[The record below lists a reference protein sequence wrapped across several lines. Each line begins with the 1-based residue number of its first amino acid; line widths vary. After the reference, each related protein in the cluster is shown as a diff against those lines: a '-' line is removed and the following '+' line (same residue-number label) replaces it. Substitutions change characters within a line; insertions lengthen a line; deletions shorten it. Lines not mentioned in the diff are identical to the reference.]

1 MTRLAALAATV
12 VGASLLAP
20 WAFGFSSS
28 HAAVAG
34 HIAFAMAL
42 GPIALLI
49 AELPAAA
56 LATAAGGVWLMASP
70 WALGYASRG
79 AAAWSADLA
88 AGVLLV
94 ALGCRALQTEV

>member
-1 MTRLAALAATV
+1 VTRVAAMAAAV

-20 WAFGFSSS
+20 WALGYSSS

-42 GPIALLI
+42 GPIALLS
-49 AELPAAA
+49 AELASAA
-56 LATAAGGVWLMASP
+56 LTTAAGGVWLMASP
-70 WALGYASRG
+70 WALGYAASG
-79 AAAWSADLA
+79 TAAWSADLA

-94 ALGCRALQTEV
+94 ALGCRALQA

>member
-1 MTRLAALAATV
+1 VNRVAVLAAAV

-20 WAFGFSSS
+20 WALGFSSS

-34 HIAFAMAL
+34 HIAFAMAF

-49 AELPAAA
+49 AELPSAA

-70 WALGYASRG
+70 WALAYAALG
-79 AAAWSADLA
+79 TAAWSADLA

-94 ALGCRALQTEV
+94 ALGSRALAS